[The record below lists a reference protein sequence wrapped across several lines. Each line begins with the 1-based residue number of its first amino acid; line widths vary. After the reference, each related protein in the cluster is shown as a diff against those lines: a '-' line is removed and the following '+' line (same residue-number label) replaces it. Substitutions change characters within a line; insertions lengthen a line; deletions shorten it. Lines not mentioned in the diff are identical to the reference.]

1 MAAPPL
7 RRIAEARQRSA
18 DKATCDRF
26 LRLENSAEVLYAE
39 RTVDMNLCESH
50 AVLDWREGKKLLMP
64 EFHVESI
71 PAVVT
76 GIATHYHLALPLLP
90 ASVLEEARARWG
102 VRAVNY
108 TDVSFESIQP
118 CLEIIYIYT
127 LENPPIY
134 KELNTMLANKNMWE
148 ENHPTYRG
156 FHIGCGVKEK
166 LFDLLLGYANV
177 LIISLFLLNEMGM
190 LEAVSVSNVGP
201 KAVLKGTNL
210 YRGLPE
216 GISLDQDTRSRFTA
230 FTSTTRDRSVA
241 EAFGV
246 LHEVTA
252 GGHCHPS
259 LPGFFDISYLSL
271 FPEEAEVLMLPGLC
285 GSRWFGNS
293 IIHQRRCLVAKEL
306 LRKMGREKT
315 KPDLPLPELPALRT
329 SKCLLM

>member
-1 MAAPPL
+1 
-7 RRIAEARQRSA
+7 
-18 DKATCDRF
+18 
-26 LRLENSAEVLYAE
+26 
-39 RTVDMNLCESH
+39 
-50 AVLDWREGKKLLMP
+50 
-64 EFHVESI
+64 
-71 PAVVT
+71 
-76 GIATHYHLALPLLP
+76 
-90 ASVLEEARARWG
+90 
-102 VRAVNY
+102 
-108 TDVSFESIQP
+108 
-118 CLEIIYIYT
+118 
-127 LENPPIY
+127 
-134 KELNTMLANKNMWE
+134 MLANKNMWE
-148 ENHPTYRG
+148 ENPPTYRG
-156 FHIGCGVKEK
+156 FHIGCGVKEE
-166 LFDLLLGYANV
+166 LFDLLLGYTNV

-190 LEAVSVSNVGP
+190 LEAVSVS
-201 KAVLKGTNL
+201 GTNL

-259 LPGFFDISYLSL
+259 IPGFFDISYLSL

-293 IIHQRRCLVAKEL
+293 VIHQRRCLVAKEL